1 MKEFKNGFCVSL
13 LLVNRSMQDLS
24 DHSLEVDFLVPLHHD
39 LKDLGLI
46 CLVKKCKIQFQI
58 LWDLK
63 IQSWIF
69 LKKCTLNRALNN
81 SV

>member
-13 LLVNRSMQDLS
+13 LPVNRSIQDLS
-24 DHSLEVDFLVPLHHD
+24 DHSLEVDSLIPLYHD

-58 LWDLK
+58 LWDFKNPILD
-63 IQSWIF
+63 F
-69 LKKCTLNRALNN
+69 LKG
-81 SV
+81 VHP